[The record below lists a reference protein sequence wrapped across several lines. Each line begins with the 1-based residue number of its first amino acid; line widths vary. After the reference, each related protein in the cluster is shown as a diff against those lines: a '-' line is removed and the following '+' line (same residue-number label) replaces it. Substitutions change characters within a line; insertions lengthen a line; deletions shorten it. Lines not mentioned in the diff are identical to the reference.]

1 MDKQE
6 LKALVAELLKDMSV
20 PEAAATTPAAST
32 AAPAHT
38 AQVPGRFQLSRRHHH
53 H

>member
-38 AQVPGRFQLSRRHHH
+38 AQVPDDSN
-53 H
+53 